1 MGHQEDLL
9 YEKQAPVALLSLNRP
24 EMKNAFTTQMLDSL
38 YHALQDADSDQS
50 IKVIIITGKGE
61 AFCAGADIKEMLS
74 GKLRSLGMKE
84 YLATKVQPVI
94 LLLEQIGKPV
104 IASIDGPAFGGG
116 FDLALACDLRIASER
131 ATFCSTVVR
140 IGLAPGGG
148 GAYFLPRLV
157 GLSKAL
163 EILLTGRVL
172 SASEALKMGIINM
185 VVPNRKLA
193 TQTRALALE
202 IAQWP
207 LPSLAATKKA
217 VYDALGSDL
226 KGHLDY
232 MSSQLALLTETKEHQ
247 DSLQK
252 IAKKIGLLPQ
262 DTNL

>member
-1 MGHQEDLL
+1 MDQEDLL

-24 EMKNAFTTQMLDSL
+24 EMKNAFTSEMLNGL
-38 YHALQDADSDQS
+38 YQGLEDADSDPD

-61 AFCAGADIKEMLS
+61 AFCAGADIKDMLS
-74 GKLRSLGMKE
+74 GRLRSLGMKE
-84 YLATKVQPVI
+84 YLSTKVQPI
-94 LLLEQIGKPV
+94 PLLLERIGKPV

-140 IGLAPGGG
+140 IGLAPGAG

-163 EILLTGRVL
+163 EMLLTGKVL
-172 SASEALKMGIINM
+172 SASEALKMGIVNM
-185 VVPNRKLA
+185 VVPNAKLA

-207 LPSLAATKKA
+207 LPSLVATKRA
-217 VYDALGSDL
+217 VYNALSSDL
-226 KGHLDY
+226 KSHLDH

-247 DSLQK
+247 EALQK

-262 DTNL
+262 DADL